1 MSTHSKNPMTTT
13 ANPLVRPQTASAEL
27 PAVPLT
33 TEGYSVLHQ
42 MMRFRWTSW
51 RALPDATRSAIA
63 QEAAAALGE
72 MEKNAAGQS
81 ALFSLIGH
89 KGDLMLV
96 HFRKSFA
103 DLNQAELKMAGLRLS
118 DYLEPTSSYLSIIE
132 LGLYDS
138 TLKIY
143 KELTD
148 QGIQPHSD
156 QWKAE
161 IECKLNRHR
170 EAMHPRLFPEIPPN
184 RYICFYPMDRRRG
197 EDKNWYT
204 LPIEERARQMSD
216 HGMVGRRYAGEVKQI
231 ITGSIG
237 FDDWEWGVDLFA
249 DDPLVFKKLIY
260 EMRFDHV
267 SAVYALFGTFYIG
280 LRCPANRLYDLLEG
294 NLPQHNQSAV
304 CPSFELVWGRAPRP
318 SKPSEARQLPA
329 GIATLNALLPANALP
344 FRMLRLRKS
353 KLVPLHI
360 HARPAKRHTLHAQAE
375 SLFRGIFSGQPDRP
389 ARANHA
395 VPWQS
400 GNLLQD
406 SHNLPRGARPARG
419 FG

>member
-1 MSTHSKNPMTTT
+1 
-13 ANPLVRPQTASAEL
+13 
-27 PAVPLT
+27 
-33 TEGYSVLHQ
+33 
-42 MMRFRWTSW
+42 
-51 RALPDATRSAIA
+51 
-63 QEAAAALGE
+63 
-72 MEKNAAGQS
+72 MEQKPGGQS

-96 HFRKSFA
+96 HFRNSFA
-103 DLNQAELKMAGLRLS
+103 ELNQAELKLAGLRLS

-161 IECKLNRHR
+161 IEGKLDRHR
-170 EAMHPRLFPEIPPN
+170 EAMQPRLFPTIPPN

-216 HGMVGRRYAGEVKQI
+216 HGLVGRRYAGEVKQI

-249 DDPLVFKKLIY
+249 DNPLVFKKLIY

-267 SAVYALFGTFYIG
+267 SAVYALFGQFYVG
-280 LRCPANRLYDLLEG
+280 VRCPAAALEKLLGGE
-294 NLPQHNQSAV
+294 LP
-304 CPSFELVWGRAPRP
+304 
-318 SKPSEARQLPA
+318 K
-329 GIATLNALLPANALP
+329 
-344 FRMLRLRKS
+344 
-353 KLVPLHI
+353 
-360 HARPAKRHTLHAQAE
+360 
-375 SLFRGIFSGQPDRP
+375 
-389 ARANHA
+389 
-395 VPWQS
+395 
-400 GNLLQD
+400 
-406 SHNLPRGARPARG
+406 
-419 FG
+419 